1 MKMSNLNP
9 IFFEKTKDGE
19 RVYDVS
25 SRLIKDRVI
34 FVDTEI
40 DQEVASN
47 ITSLLFLLNHENEKR
62 EIQLWINSPG
72 GSVQGLFAIY
82 DMIYYRIKAPVHTI
96 CIGEACS
103 AAAILLA
110 AGTKGKRF
118 CTPNAK
124 VMIHQIQVDG
134 IGGSNAEV
142 EINTKELKKVQE
154 RLTEILAR
162 HTSHTKAKIKRDTKM
177 DRWMSAEEAKAY
189 GIIDFIFPS
198 TRNVPDLLK
207 SEPIKTEKTESKT
220 EKPSE
225 DSEEGDDEE

>member
-1 MKMSNLNP
+1 MKMTNLNP

-25 SRLIKDRVI
+25 SRLIKDRI
-34 FVDTEI
+34 LFIDTEI
-40 DQEVASN
+40 DQEVASQ
-47 ITSLLFLLNHENEKR
+47 ITSLLFLLNHENDKKD
-62 EIQLWINSPG
+62 IQLWINSPG

-82 DMIYYRIKAPVHTI
+82 DMIYYHIKAPVHTI

-110 AGTKGKRF
+110 AGTKGKRC

-142 EINTKELKKVQE
+142 EIDTKELKKVQE

-162 HTSHTKAKIKRDTKM
+162 HTYHTKAKIKRDTKM
-177 DRWMSAEEAKAY
+177 NRWMTAEEAKAY
-189 GIIDFIFPS
+189 GIVDVIFPC
-198 TRNVPDLLK
+198 TRKVPDLLK
-207 SEPIKTEKTESKT
+207 SEPTKRVDE
-220 EKPSE
+220 PGV
-225 DSEEGDDEE
+225 SEESVDET